1 MFYFPDI
8 QKGFKSCVCVC
19 VVGSKLVRF
28 FFLALLFKFKDMG
41 TNTSSLNS
49 NLVALGV
56 DTHIKQSG
64 SVLCVSVCVQV
75 VLFSRGFGW
84 MSNWPCMNECRA
96 AWPSLSS

>member
-1 MFYFPDI
+1 
-8 QKGFKSCVCVC
+8 
-19 VVGSKLVRF
+19 
-28 FFLALLFKFKDMG
+28 MG

>member
-1 MFYFPDI
+1 
-8 QKGFKSCVCVC
+8 
-19 VVGSKLVRF
+19 
-28 FFLALLFKFKDMG
+28 MG
-41 TNTSSLNS
+41 INTSSLNS

-64 SVLCVSVCVQV
+64 SVLCVQV